1 MFCEKCGKP
10 LNDGDKFCAAC
21 GAEQTASVAKEN
33 ELNKSDSVPETVVQT
48 AKEKKKAKP
57 KKVFVFGAVALVLVA
72 CIVIGILVVPSMLG
86 GSAKPFGG
94 TIYTSESQEIN
105 FINQGAE
112 LSTEI
117 NDELYSSGESVYL
130 TKDCK
135 YLFYRNDESELY
147 RALLSNGSN
156 GVQKEKIGSD
166 VSSYHPNSDGSKV
179 VYFSDNDLYLSTIA
193 DKNKIGSDVSVYYC
207 DENLSA
213 IIYQTEEH
221 LLYRVE
227 SGREKEKIASDANI
241 LSVSNDLSTVY
252 YQSDSAIYKLG
263 KTGAAQKIIN
273 DVCNPKASDN
283 SNSSSAS
290 ANIVS
295 RCSNDFYYT
304 VFQSSSIKYSDV
316 VEDDMEDEDFSME
329 EPKYSDFDDY
339 DDYLEARDEYKLK
352 EARDDIR
359 AILNSNIANSD
370 GTYSLYYYDGSK
382 TTLVAENV
390 DGATNIAP
398 LDKASA
404 VIYKKETVDIS
415 KKVKMSELD
424 LENNL
429 YSPESALE
437 QYVSTD
443 EEYCVNYKGSEY
455 NAENLNYEKLLYSTF
470 SDVYLNP
477 DTTELYYIDN
487 DKALVKAPLNS
498 NKIGK
503 AEKIIDD
510 AICFGFVN
518 GVIYYFADGTS
529 DSSTL
534 YYDNKKVDDD
544 VAVNYAAFVDGA
556 ITYATDVSDGRFSFT
571 LKMYKNGET
580 TKISDDVS
588 SYWSLGSQNITY
600 TRDNKGSSS
609 SPGEVMRF
617 NGRDSVKISDDSY
630 LIPVFQNGVKMLQPI
645 YKNVDLFG
653 EFYYRNSSSFYA

>member
-10 LNDGDKFCAAC
+10 LNDGDKFCAVC
-21 GAEQTASVAKEN
+21 GAKQTASVAKEN
-33 ELNKSDSVPETVVQT
+33 ELNKSDPVPETVVQT

-72 CIVIGILVVPSMLG
+72 CIVIGIFVVPSMLG

-94 TIYTSESQEIN
+94 TIYASDRKEIK
-105 FINQGAE
+105 FINQGSE
-112 LSTEI
+112 LSSGI
-117 NDELYSSGESVYL
+117 NDELYSSEESVYL

-193 DKNKIGSDVSVYYC
+193 DKNKIGSDVSDYYC

-316 VEDDMEDEDFSME
+316 VEDDMADEDFSME

-370 GTYSLYYYDGSK
+370 GAYSLYYYDGSK

-455 NAENLNYEKLLYSTF
+455 NAENLNYEEILSSTF

-487 DKALVKAPLNS
+487 DDTLVKAPLNS

-529 DSSTL
+529 YSSTL
-534 YYDNKKVDDD
+534 YYDNKRVDDD
-544 VAVNYAAFVDGA
+544 VAVNATFVDGA
-556 ITYATDVSDGRFSFT
+556 IIYATDVSDGGFSFT

-588 SYWSLGSQNITY
+588 NYWSLGSQNISY
-600 TRDNKGSSS
+600 TRDNNGSSS

-630 LIPVFQNGVKMLQPI
+630 LIPVFQNGVKMMQPI
-645 YKNVDLFG
+645 YKNVDLIG
-653 EFYYRNSSSFYA
+653 GYYYRNSSKYYD